1 MYLSFVLF
9 LVRTT
14 AYYYQP
20 TTPTLLFNKLT
31 SRDVNLEEFVKQ
43 GSDLVFYVIQ
53 IYRRNLFRLSP
64 YSGICNPR
72 LQTSSIIHDY
82 LVLFLHPLISFGFDI
97 WNINSKEHVVTL
109 EPQQQYYS
117 YYLTQ
122 Y

>member
-1 MYLSFVLF
+1 MDKNDVN
-9 LVRTT
+9 VCE
-14 AYYYQP
+14 
-20 TTPTLLFNKLT
+20 TLLFNKLT

-53 IYRRNLFRLSP
+53 IYRRNLFRLS
-64 YSGICNPR
+64 YRGICNPR

-109 EPQQQYYS
+109 EPQQQYY
-117 YYLTQ
+117 LIQ